1 MSSKLVENES
11 DSWALLWYF
20 DFSFFLKI
28 LTLNFFNF
36 QFCEDKYQFRSKLC
50 FLRRLWRITYGPGS
64 FIGLSL
70 SFSFH
75 LFENEYQFKSQ
86 LCFLRRIWRITNG
99 PGSASVNGNPSPHKL
114 PTTPQTFF
122 SQSPTHN
129 MFHRIEFTQQC
140 RQKQSRNTFPTQTV
154 HQT

>member
-1 MSSKLVENES
+1 MDFHFLIT
-11 DSWALLWYF
+11 
-20 DFSFFLKI
+20 FSFVRTNI
-28 LTLNFFNF
+28 GLNL
-36 QFCEDKYQFRSKLC
+36 SSAAG
-50 FLRRLWRITYGPGS
+50 FLRRIWRITDMGL
-64 FIGLSL
+64 GLSMD
-70 SFSFH
+70 FH
-75 LFENEYQFKSQ
+75 FLLTLTLFENKYQFKSQ

-140 RQKQSRNTFPTQTV
+140 RQKQSRNTSPTQTV